1 MEYKKRNN
9 CSKVILK
16 DVLERCRETSGDGT

>member
-9 CSKVILK
+9 RSKVIWK